1 MSTQALDEIF
11 ERLHVGVDRLDGR
24 PPPEPVDRD
33 FERLARS
40 YWAADESTRAAIRAA
55 VPDKDRLLILALGER
70 ATDLALWERDA
81 QRLEDALA
89 AHCIEG
95 FRWDARENLIRLAP
109 IWYVAEQ
116 LEISAS
122 ALFESA
128 AERASPEGAQVIR
141 EYASRPA
148 ASKTLRS
155 MSLEVVEE
163 NGRPTF
169 RLLPPP
175 WRRAPPARKPKK
187 RT

>member
-1 MSTQALDEIF
+1 MHGAVMSTQALDETF
-11 ERLHVGVDRLDGR
+11 EQLRLGAGQIDGR

-40 YWAADESTRAAIRAA
+40 YWTADESTRAAIRAA
-55 VPDKDRLLILALGER
+55 VPDKDRPLILALGER

-81 QRLEDALA
+81 HRLEDAMA

-122 ALFESA
+122 ALLVIA
-128 AERASPEGAQVIR
+128 AERA
-141 EYASRPA
+141 
-148 ASKTLRS
+148 
-155 MSLEVVEE
+155 
-163 NGRPTF
+163 
-169 RLLPPP
+169 
-175 WRRAPPARKPKK
+175 
-187 RT
+187 

>member
-1 MSTQALDEIF
+1 MPSPDVAIEQLRAGAALLE
-11 ERLHVGVDRLDGR
+11 GR

-40 YWAADESTRAAIRAA
+40 YWPADEITRAAIRAA

-70 ATDLALWERDA
+70 ATALALWERNA
-81 QRLEDALA
+81 QRLEDAMA

-122 ALFESA
+122 ALFANA
-128 AERASPEGAQVIR
+128 AERASPEGAKVIR

-163 NGRPTF
+163 DGRPTF
-169 RLLPPP
+169 RPLPPP
-175 WRRAPPARKPKK
+175 WRRAPPARKPKTRK
-187 RT
+187 